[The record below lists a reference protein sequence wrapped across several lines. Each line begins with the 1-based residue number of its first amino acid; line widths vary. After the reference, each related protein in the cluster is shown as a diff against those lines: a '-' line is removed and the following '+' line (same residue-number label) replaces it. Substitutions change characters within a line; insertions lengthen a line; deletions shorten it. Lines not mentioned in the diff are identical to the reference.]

1 MPQTESMRRAALVTG
16 GAKGIG
22 RAVCLALAENGMNI
36 AVNYAG
42 SAAAAEETAAACRA
56 FGVQAITLQA
66 DVRSPEACQNLVED
80 TAAAFGRIDVLVNN
94 AGITADKLLMR
105 MTESDFDNVLFTNLK
120 GTFFC
125 TKAASRLMMRQRYG
139 RIINISSVVGL
150 HGNAGQA
157 NYAASK
163 AGIIGLTKSTAKEL
177 AARGIRVNAIAPGF
191 VETEMTK
198 VLSEEARQAA
208 MSMIAMKRFAST
220 DDIADLA
227 VFLASDKSSYITGQV
242 ISVDGGMAM

>member
-1 MPQTESMRRAALVTG
+1 MKAMAYRCNVADYAAV
-16 GAKGIG
+16 
-22 RAVCLALAENGMNI
+22 EQMMND
-36 AVNYAG
+36 VVKEMG
-42 SAAAAEETAAACRA
+42 S
-56 FGVQAITLQA
+56 
-66 DVRSPEACQNLVED
+66 
-80 TAAAFGRIDVLVNN
+80 IDVLVNN
-94 AGITADKLLMR
+94 SGITKDGLLLR
-105 MTESDFDNVLFTNLK
+105 MKEEDFDRVVEVNLK
-120 GTFFC
+120 GCFNC
-125 TKAASRLMMRQRYG
+125 IRHVARIMMKQRHG
-139 RIINISSVVGL
+139 SIINMSSVVGL
-150 HGNAGQA
+150 SGNIGQA

>member
-1 MPQTESMRRAALVTG
+1 METKTALVTG
-16 GAKGIG
+16 AGRGIG
-22 RAVCLALAENGMNI
+22 KAIALALAAEGYQI
-36 AVNYAG
+36 VVNYNG
-42 SAAAAEETAAACRA
+42 SEKAANEVVALCEEKGVKAMAYRCNVADYAAVE
-56 FGVQAITLQA
+56 QMMN
-66 DVRSPEACQNLVED
+66 DVVKEMGS
-80 TAAAFGRIDVLVNN
+80 IDVLVNN
-94 AGITADKLLMR
+94 SGITKDGLLLR
-105 MTESDFDNVLFTNLK
+105 MKEEDFDRVVEVNLK
-120 GTFFC
+120 GCFNC
-125 TKAASRLMMRQRYG
+125 IRHVARIMMKQRHG
-139 RIINISSVVGL
+139 SIINMSSVVGL
-150 HGNAGQA
+150 SGNIGQA

-163 AGIIGLTKSTAKEL
+163 AGIIGLTKSAAKEL

>member
-1 MPQTESMRRAALVTG
+1 MKAMAYRCNVADYAAV
-16 GAKGIG
+16 
-22 RAVCLALAENGMNI
+22 EQMMND
-36 AVNYAG
+36 VVKEMG
-42 SAAAAEETAAACRA
+42 S
-56 FGVQAITLQA
+56 
-66 DVRSPEACQNLVED
+66 
-80 TAAAFGRIDVLVNN
+80 IDVLVNN
-94 AGITADKLLMR
+94 SGITKDGLLLR
-105 MTESDFDNVLFTNLK
+105 MKEEDFDRVVEVNLK
-120 GTFFC
+120 GCFNC
-125 TKAASRLMMRQRYG
+125 IRHVARIMMKQRHG
-139 RIINISSVVGL
+139 SIINMSSVVGL
-150 HGNAGQA
+150 SGNIGQA

-163 AGIIGLTKSTAKEL
+163 AGIIGLTKSAAKEL
-177 AARGIRVNAIAPGF
+177 AVRGIRVNAIAPGF

>member
-1 MPQTESMRRAALVTG
+1 METKTALVTG
-16 GAKGIG
+16 AGRGIG
-22 RAVCLALAENGMNI
+22 KAIALALAAEGYQI
-36 AVNYAG
+36 VVNYNG
-42 SAAAAEETAAACRA
+42 SEKAANEVVALCEEKGVKAMAYRCNVADYAAVE
-56 FGVQAITLQA
+56 QMMN
-66 DVRSPEACQNLVED
+66 DVVKEMGS
-80 TAAAFGRIDVLVNN
+80 IDVLVNN
-94 AGITADKLLMR
+94 SGITKDGLLLR
-105 MTESDFDNVLFTNLK
+105 MKEEDFDRVVEVNLK
-120 GTFFC
+120 GCFNC
-125 TKAASRLMMRQRYG
+125 IRHVARIMMKQRHG
-139 RIINISSVVGL
+139 SIINMSSVVGL
-150 HGNAGQA
+150 SGNIGQA

>member
-1 MPQTESMRRAALVTG
+1 METKTALVTG
-16 GAKGIG
+16 AGRGIG
-22 RAVCLALAENGMNI
+22 KAIALALAAEGYQI
-36 AVNYAG
+36 VVNYNG
-42 SAAAAEETAAACRA
+42 SEEAANEVVVLCEEKGVKDYAAVE
-56 FGVQAITLQA
+56 QMMN
-66 DVRSPEACQNLVED
+66 DVVKEMGS
-80 TAAAFGRIDVLVNN
+80 IDVLVNN
-94 AGITADKLLMR
+94 SGITKDGLLLR
-105 MTESDFDNVLFTNLK
+105 MKEEDFDRVVEVNLK
-120 GTFFC
+120 GCFNC
-125 TKAASRLMMRQRYG
+125 IRHVARIMMKQRHG
-139 RIINISSVVGL
+139 SIINMSSVVGL
-150 HGNAGQA
+150 SGNIGQA

-163 AGIIGLTKSTAKEL
+163 AGIFGLTKSTAKEL

>member
-1 MPQTESMRRAALVTG
+1 METKTALVTG
-16 GAKGIG
+16 AGRGIG
-22 RAVCLALAENGMNI
+22 KAIALALAAEGYQI
-36 AVNYAG
+36 VVNYNG
-42 SAAAAEETAAACRA
+42 SEEDANEVVALCEEKGVKAMAYRCNVADYAAVE
-56 FGVQAITLQA
+56 QMMN
-66 DVRSPEACQNLVED
+66 DVVKEMGS
-80 TAAAFGRIDVLVNN
+80 IDVLVNN
-94 AGITADKLLMR
+94 SGITKDGLLLR
-105 MTESDFDNVLFTNLK
+105 MKEEDFDRVVEVNLK
-120 GTFFC
+120 GCFNC
-125 TKAASRLMMRQRYG
+125 IRHVARIMMKQRHG
-139 RIINISSVVGL
+139 SIINMSSVVGL
-150 HGNAGQA
+150 SGNIGQA

>member
-1 MPQTESMRRAALVTG
+1 METKTALVTG
-16 GAKGIG
+16 AGRGIG
-22 RAVCLALAENGMNI
+22 KAIALALAAEGYQI
-36 AVNYAG
+36 VVNYNG
-42 SAAAAEETAAACRA
+42 SVGAANEVVALCGEKGVKAMAYRCNVADYAAVE
-56 FGVQAITLQA
+56 QMMN
-66 DVRSPEACQNLVED
+66 DVVKEMGS
-80 TAAAFGRIDVLVNN
+80 IDVLVNN
-94 AGITADKLLMR
+94 SGITKDGLLLR
-105 MTESDFDNVLFTNLK
+105 MKEEDFDRVVEVNLK
-120 GTFFC
+120 GCFNC
-125 TKAASRLMMRQRYG
+125 IRHVARIMMKQRHG
-139 RIINISSVVGL
+139 SIINMSSVVGL
-150 HGNAGQA
+150 SGNIGQA

>member
-1 MPQTESMRRAALVTG
+1 METKTALVTG
-16 GAKGIG
+16 AGRGIG
-22 RAVCLALAENGMNI
+22 KAIALALAAEGYQI
-36 AVNYAG
+36 VVNYNG
-42 SAAAAEETAAACRA
+42 SEEAANEVVALCEEKGVKAMVYRCNVADYAAVE
-56 FGVQAITLQA
+56 QMMN
-66 DVRSPEACQNLVED
+66 DVVKEMGS
-80 TAAAFGRIDVLVNN
+80 IDVLVNN
-94 AGITADKLLMR
+94 SGITKDGLLLR
-105 MTESDFDNVLFTNLK
+105 MKEEDFDRVVEVNLK
-120 GTFFC
+120 GCFNC
-125 TKAASRLMMRQRYG
+125 IRHVARIMMKQRHG
-139 RIINISSVVGL
+139 SIINMSSVVGL
-150 HGNAGQA
+150 SGNIGQA

>member
-1 MPQTESMRRAALVTG
+1 MERFVDKVVMITGAGDVALAVG
-16 GAKGIG
+16 KRVLSEGAKV
-22 RAVCLALAENGMNI
+22 AFADFSQQALT
-36 AVNYAG
+36 
-42 SAAAAEETAAACRA
+42 AAEEEMKKAGYGPDRVMTATC
-56 FGVQAITLQA
+56 
-66 DVRSPEACQNLVED
+66 DVRSQETCDAAVAAVVTRWGKVDTLVA
-80 TAAAFGRIDVLVNN
+80 T
-94 AGITADKLLMR
+94 AGIIRHMPIDEMGEK
-105 MTESDFDNVLFTNLK
+105 DWQDVVDINL
-120 GTFFC
+120 GGVFRAC
-125 TKAASRLMMRQRYG
+125 KAVVPGMKERKYG
-139 RIINISSVVGL
+139 RIVIISSIGGRTGRNVGV
-150 HGNAGQA
+150 

>member
-1 MPQTESMRRAALVTG
+1 METKTALVTG
-16 GAKGIG
+16 AGRGIG
-22 RAVCLALAENGMNI
+22 KAIALALAAEGYQI
-36 AVNYAG
+36 VVNYNG
-42 SAAAAEETAAACRA
+42 SEEAAKEVVALCEEKGVKAMAYRCNVADYAAVE
-56 FGVQAITLQA
+56 QMMN
-66 DVRSPEACQNLVED
+66 DVVMEMGS
-80 TAAAFGRIDVLVNN
+80 IDVLVNN
-94 AGITADKLLMR
+94 SGITKDGLLLR
-105 MTESDFDNVLFTNLK
+105 MKEEDFDRVVEVNLK
-120 GTFFC
+120 GCFNC
-125 TKAASRLMMRQRYG
+125 IRHVARIMMKQRHG
-139 RIINISSVVGL
+139 SIINMSSVVGL
-150 HGNAGQA
+150 SGNIGQA